1 MQTSLT
7 EHSLISVIIPA
18 FNAQDYITKALDST
32 LIQSYQHIEVL
43 VINDGSTDNTKTIVE
58 SYQDPRVKLISQSN
72 GGLSNARNTGIK
84 NAQGHYL
91 AFLDADDYWMPEKLE
106 KQIEVLEQH
115 TEISFCST
123 QTRVE
128 TPGGDF
134 INTWFCP
141 EINDTILRTIF
152 SQNAAIAGSGSSVML
167 TAELQK
173 QAGVFDESLHSL
185 EDIDMWM
192 RYAAI
197 AKYCCI
203 PETLSVIIKR
213 TDSMSRNLETMRNS
227 AIRVLTKNK
236 SLLNTTSQKTFW
248 HSCYANMLY
257 DYAKWEA
264 RSGFK
269 IIAIRHTLLALIYA
283 PKRKG
288 RLCLGLLFAIVFN
301 RPLS

>member
-1 MQTSLT
+1 MQTTPTKHALV
-7 EHSLISVIIPA
+7 SVIIPA
-18 FNAQDYITKALDST
+18 YNAQDYIKKALDSV
-32 LIQSYQHIEVL
+32 LAQSYPHFEVL
-43 VINDGSTDNTKTIVE
+43 IVNDGSTDNTETIIDT
-58 SYQDPRVKLISQSN
+58 YHDPRVRLIPQSN

-84 NAQGHYL
+84 NAQGYYL
-91 AFLDADDYWMPEKLE
+91 AFLDADDYWIPEKLE
-106 KQIEVLEQH
+106 KQIEVLKHHPEV
-115 TEISFCST
+115 SFCSI

-128 TPGGDF
+128 TPEGEF
-134 INTWFCP
+134 INTWLCP
-141 EINDTILRTIF
+141 ELKSSILHTIF
-152 SQNAAIAGSGSSVML
+152 FQNAAIAGSGSSVML

-173 QAGVFDESLHSL
+173 QAGFFDESLHSL

-213 TDSMSRNLETMRNS
+213 TDSMSRNLETMRTS
-227 AIRVLTKNK
+227 AIKVLTKNK
-236 SLLNTTSQKTFW
+236 SLLDTTAQKSFW

-269 IIAIRHTLLALIYA
+269 IIAIQHTLLALIYA
-283 PKRKG
+283 PKSKG

-301 RPLS
+301 RPLG